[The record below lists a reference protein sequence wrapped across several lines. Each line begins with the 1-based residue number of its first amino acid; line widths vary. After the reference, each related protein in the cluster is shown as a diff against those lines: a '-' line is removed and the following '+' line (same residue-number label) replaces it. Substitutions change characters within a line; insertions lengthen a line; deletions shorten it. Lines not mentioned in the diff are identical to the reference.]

1 MTTYTNKVSGAA
13 GQIIGKGVSRQLGKL
28 LNVDLN
34 ITTDQ
39 IIPIINASKYV
50 VRSIVV
56 TNASANLSVS
66 LAAGGLYSA
75 GSKGGTAIVAAAQLY
90 TALTSAAVASNLTIA
105 VGAIA
110 RAETSL
116 FFSLT
121 TAHGS
126 AATMDIYLFG
136 DVLE

>member
-1 MTTYTNKVSGAA
+1 MTTYINKTSGVA
-13 GQIIGKGVSRQLGKL
+13 GLITGKGVSRQLGKL

-56 TNASANLSVS
+56 TNASVNLSAS

-75 GSKGGTAIVAAAQLY
+75 SSKGGTAIVAAAQLY
-90 TALTSAAVASNLTIA
+90 TALTSASVASNLTIA

-110 RAETSL
+110 RTETSL

-121 TAHGS
+121 TANGS
-126 AATMDIYLFG
+126 AATVDIYLFG